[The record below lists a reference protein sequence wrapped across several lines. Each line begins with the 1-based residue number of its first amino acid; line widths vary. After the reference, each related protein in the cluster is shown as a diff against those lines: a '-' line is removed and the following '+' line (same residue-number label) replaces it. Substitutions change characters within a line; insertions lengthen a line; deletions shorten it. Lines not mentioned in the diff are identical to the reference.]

1 MFKRIL
7 IANRGEI
14 ALRIIRSCKRLG
26 IDTVAVYSEADARS
40 LHVREADE
48 AVHIGPASSQE
59 SYLVT
64 EKIIEAALENKCDA
78 LHPGYG
84 FLSENHRFAEM
95 VEQSPVVF
103 VGPKSASISAMGDK
117 IESKMLALKAGVPVL
132 PGPAEPVVGSAEAI
146 SVAEEIGFPVILKAA
161 AGGGGKGMR
170 IVQDK
175 RELEA
180 AITSCRQEAQNAFGD
195 SRIFVERYFPDSRHI
210 EIQIVADPFGN
221 VVHLGERE
229 CSIQRR
235 HQKVVE
241 ESPSLAF
248 DEETRQ
254 KIGEL
259 ACRLAREIEYVN
271 AGTVEFLLDRDGNVH
286 FLEMNTRL
294 QVEHPVT
301 EMVFS
306 LDLVELQLMVAAG
319 NPLPFSQKDLIM
331 DGWAI
336 EARICAE
343 DPCRDFLPSTG
354 MITRYAEPRGKN
366 IRIDSGVA
374 AGSVVSIHYDSLLA
388 KVIAWG
394 ETRDEAIRTLVQAL
408 NRYHVEGVSTNL
420 NFVNAVLNQAPFAEG
435 RLSTGFISEHFD
447 QGVAKSPPAL
457 ESLHYMAAAAAL
469 VYHNRNN
476 LIRQS
481 VEPMV
486 SKVGQPRKKRNVSRY
501 IVKDG
506 DRSFQIRMLRESR
519 LNAWTISV
527 DNREYKVVTPDFEFY
542 RRRLLLKFSGDRRY
556 FLIRYQDNLFRI
568 SYSGIERTLEV
579 YTPKEWRFVSYMPQP
594 KAVVRQ
600 NALEAPM
607 PGLVV
612 DIHVQEGDR
621 VYKGQDLLVIEC
633 MKIQTGVSSP
643 CDGEVASVLAQEGKA
658 IEAGDLLLTFHV

>member
-1 MFKRIL
+1 MFNRIL

-26 IDTVAVYSEADARS
+26 IGTVAIYSEADARS
-40 LHVREADE
+40 LHVREADD
-48 AVHIGPASSQE
+48 AVYVGSAPSQE
-59 SYLVT
+59 SYLMK
-64 EKIIEAALENKCDA
+64 EKIIEAALKLDCDA

-84 FLSENHRFAEM
+84 FLSENHRFAEL
-95 VEQSPVVF
+95 VEQSPLVF
-103 VGPKSASISAMGDK
+103 IGPKAASIAAMGDK
-117 IESKMLALKAGVPVL
+117 IESKQLALKAGVPVL
-132 PGPAEPVVGSAEAI
+132 PGPAEPLVGSAEAI
-146 SVAEEIGFPVILKAA
+146 SVAEEIGFPVILKPA

-170 IVQDK
+170 IVLDK
-175 RELEA
+175 RELESV
-180 AITSCRQEAQNAFGD
+180 ITNCREEAQKAFGD
-195 SRIFVERYFPDSRHI
+195 SRIFVERYFPHSRHI
-210 EIQIVADPFGN
+210 EIQIMADQFGN
-221 VVHLGERE
+221 IVHLGERE

-241 ESPSLAF
+241 ESPSPAF

-254 KIGEL
+254 KRGEL
-259 ACRLAREIEYVN
+259 ACRFAGEIGYVN
-271 AGTVEFLLDRDGNVH
+271 AGTVEFLLDPDGCIH

-319 NPLPFSQKDLIM
+319 NALPFAQEDVTM
-331 DGWAI
+331 DGWAV

-366 IRIDSGVA
+366 VRVDSGVA
-374 AGSVVSIHYDSLLA
+374 AGSAVSIHYDSLLA

-394 ETRDEAIRTLVQAL
+394 ETREKAVRTLVQAL
-408 NRYHVEGVSTNL
+408 NRYHIEGVSTNL
-420 NFVNAVLNQAPFAEG
+420 SFVNAVLNQKPFIEG
-435 RLSTGFISEHFD
+435 HLSTRFILDHFD
-447 QGVAKSPPAL
+447 QGMTKTPPPL
-457 ESLHYMAAAAAL
+457 EASHHMAVAAAL

-476 LIRQS
+476 LVRQS

-486 SKVGQPRKKRNVSRY
+486 AKVGQPQQKKKVSRY
-501 IVKDG
+501 IIKDG
-506 DRSFQIRMLRESR
+506 DHAFQLRMLREPR

-527 DNREYKVVTPDFEFY
+527 DDREYKVVTPDFEFY
-542 RRRLLLKFSGDRRY
+542 RRRLLLKFSGRRQY
-556 FLIRYQDNLFRI
+556 FLIRYQDNVFRI
-568 SYSGIERTLEV
+568 SYSGIDRTLEV

-594 KAVVRQ
+594 KAVTKQ

-612 DIHVQEGDR
+612 HVHVQAGDR

-643 CDGEVASVLAQEGKA
+643 CDGEVASVLAREGQA
-658 IEAGDLLLTFHV
+658 IEAGDPLLTFQ